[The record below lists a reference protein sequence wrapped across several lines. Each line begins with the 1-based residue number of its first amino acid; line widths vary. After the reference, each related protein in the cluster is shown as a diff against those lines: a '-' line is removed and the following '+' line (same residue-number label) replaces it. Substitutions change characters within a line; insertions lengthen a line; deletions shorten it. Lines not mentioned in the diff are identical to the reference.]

1 MLEKDFLEV
10 DYVKS
15 AQTIPDPKVMVS
27 NVELINVAIHKRQW
41 LMELVQTV
49 FITQED
55 KEMAP
60 NVMLT
65 FVMIGKFS

>member
-1 MLEKDFLEV
+1 
-10 DYVKS
+10 
-15 AQTIPDPKVMVS
+15 
-27 NVELINVAIHKRQW
+27 
-41 LMELVQTV
+41 MELVQTV